1 MLGRRRVLPK
11 INHKDFK
18 ERSHTERQA
27 VNFTI
32 QGLYKKLDRLYGVL
46 LSVGYV
52 VYCFIV
58 LSPLLKSDSFLVHV
72 IRYKINPHLFL
83 KNQVVSWTMV
93 IKL

>member
-32 QGLYKKLDRLYGVL
+32 QGLYEELDRLYGVL

-52 VYCFIV
+52 V
-58 LSPLLKSDSFLVHV
+58 
-72 IRYKINPHLFL
+72 
-83 KNQVVSWTMV
+83 
-93 IKL
+93 